1 MPHYRDIVHLFRE
14 VSRIAC
20 NYEGYSRYSYIV
32 EGSRRLAS
40 MIERGFFPEEN
51 CHWIAKSI
59 LPTNRTHLAL
69 IRATE
74 YHFDADFACLMRN
87 LVIKLHEITQ
97 SYTSEREGSFN
108 RHFQR
113 IITIPSEQFT
123 TFFPGNSSNY
133 SYRKILAQENV
144 SDLEDSGT
152 DSDTDS
158 EYTDDFDNDSH
169 REILAQG
176 GALDSED
183 DTDEEDD
190 FIDPENAPAYE
201 QYDGPL
207 PLYENRH
214 RDKLL
219 ESDSPPEYSEFS
231 LRMMLQYM
239 ARNHD

>member
-87 LVIKLHEITQ
+87 LVIKVHEITQ
-97 SYTSEREGSFN
+97 SYTPEREGVSN

-113 IITIPSEQFT
+113 IITTPGEEFT

-133 SYRKILAQENV
+133 S
-144 SDLEDSGT
+144 D
-152 DSDTDS
+152 
-158 EYTDDFDNDSH
+158 
-169 REILAQG
+169 REILAQVN
-176 GALDSED
+176 ASDPEDS

-214 RDKLL
+214 RDELL
-219 ESDSPPEYSEFS
+219 ESDSSPEYLEFS
-231 LRMMLQYM
+231 LEMMLQYM

>member
-20 NYEGYSRYSYIV
+20 YYEGYSRYSYIV

-97 SYTSEREGSFN
+97 SYTPEREGSFN
-108 RHFQR
+108 WHFQR
-113 IITIPSEQFT
+113 IITTPSEQFT

-133 SYRKILAQENV
+133 SYREILAQENV

-158 EYTDDFDNDSH
+158 EY
-169 REILAQG
+169 
-176 GALDSED
+176 
-183 DTDEEDD
+183 TDEEDD

-207 PLYENRH
+207 PLYDNRH
-214 RDKLL
+214 RDELL
-219 ESDSPPEYSEFS
+219 ESDSSPEYSEFS

-239 ARNHD
+239 ARNHDQA

>member
-14 VSRIAC
+14 VSRIAYS
-20 NYEGYSRYSYIV
+20 YEGYSRYSYIV

-40 MIERGFFPEEN
+40 MIERGLFPEEN

-59 LPTNRTHLAL
+59 LPTNTTHLAL

-87 LVIKLHEITQ
+87 LIIKLHEIIQ
-97 SYTSEREGSFN
+97 SYTPEREGFSN
-108 RHFQR
+108 QHFQR
-113 IITIPSEQFT
+113 IITTPSEQFT
-123 TFFPGNSSNY
+123 TFFPGNNSNY
-133 SYRKILAQENV
+133 LYREILAQENV

-158 EYTDDFDNDSH
+158 EY
-169 REILAQG
+169 
-176 GALDSED
+176 
-183 DTDEEDD
+183 TDEEDD

-214 RDKLL
+214 RDELL

-239 ARNHD
+239 ARNHDQA